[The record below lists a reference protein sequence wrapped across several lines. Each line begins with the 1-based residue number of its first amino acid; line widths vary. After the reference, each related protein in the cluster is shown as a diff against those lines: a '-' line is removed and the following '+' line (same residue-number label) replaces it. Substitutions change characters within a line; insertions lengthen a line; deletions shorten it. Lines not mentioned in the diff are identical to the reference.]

1 MVCSNLIEFCVYIY
15 DRYENLHKPKCSGTI
30 KIIVSNLKL
39 QSYDHDDMTLFEK
52 KLYRIDRKSV
62 V

>member
-39 QSYDHDDMTLFEK
+39 QSYDHDDSF
-52 KLYRIDRKSV
+52 
-62 V
+62 